1 MSLLQPAHMCVRQSN
16 LLQPCYI
23 PTRSWRTHGRERIHV
38 EQDRQ
43 IIMIARWQAA
53 VGSSSHPPTPLHKTL
68 WPPSLKA
75 ERASMSVHRPCSLR
89 GVPKTRVHHLFVAWT
104 PVICFLRAP
113 RRLMRSDWPFNFPF
127 INSVGW
133 RLYRGFVRQRFHE
146 RARQPVM
153 KPVSVDRRLLFSVS
167 SSFSLLPFFVFFP
180 PLAFSL
186 LSFLLS
192 FFAWNDERA
201 CSHRSR
207 LSFICIPRKERA
219 RNKCLIYCLSD
230 VVAVGSEEPTGRERE
245 RERGHSLRRLGKKF
259 IGVCKIR
266 EFQSPARTFNRDI
279 VPCRWWRP
287 ACIHIQGGW
296 FI

>member
-1 MSLLQPAHMCVRQSN
+1 M
-16 LLQPCYI
+16 
-23 PTRSWRTHGRERIHV
+23 
-38 EQDRQ
+38 
-43 IIMIARWQAA
+43 
-53 VGSSSHPPTPLHKTL
+53 GSSSHPPTPLHKTL

-167 SSFSLLPFFVFFP
+167 SSFSLLPFFVFFFS
-180 PLAFSL
+180 PLLFP
-186 LSFLLS
+186 SFLS
-192 FFAWNDERA
+192 YYRF
-201 CSHRSR
+201 SR
-207 LSFICIPRKERA
+207 
-219 RNKCLIYCLSD
+219 
-230 VVAVGSEEPTGRERE
+230 GTTRE
-245 RERGHSLRRLGKKF
+245 
-259 IGVCKIR
+259 
-266 EFQSPARTFNRDI
+266 PARTARDYHSFVFRGRSARAI
-279 VPCRWWRP
+279 NV
-287 ACIHIQGGW
+287 
-296 FI
+296 